1 MAIEHDLIH
10 TISIK
15 VAPALSHWDPP
26 GCLNLQQMV
35 VRGFA
40 SKKERECAF
49 QSVHQLFQAPV
60 HTFLCDI
67 TQRHHYCCSIHP
79 NNVKS
84 MCQVQ
89 AQCWGIFVPTCQH
102 QPHEDC
108 SLVFRDISIIITQ
121 YQETRFALDNWLQM
135 GIDSPN

>member
-60 HTFLCDI
+60 HTFLTDI
-67 TQRHHYCCSIHP
+67 TH
-79 NNVKS
+79 N
-84 MCQVQ
+84 
-89 AQCWGIFVPTCQH
+89 
-102 QPHEDC
+102 
-108 SLVFRDISIIITQ
+108 IIIAVLHIPIMSNPCAK
-121 YQETRFALDNWLQM
+121 YRRSAGEFLN
-135 GIDSPN
+135 SPSSISHMKIVA